1 MNPKEARRLVGH
13 RSNRSNDMNHTGEK
27 ARDRVYQVQ
36 AHALLEERRV
46 TGMSDE
52 EFDKRHREIIKNC
65 YGKNEKANY

>member
-13 RSNRSNDMNHTGEK
+13 RSNRSNDMNHIGKK
-27 ARDRVYQVQ
+27 ARDRVYHVQ

-52 EFDKRHREIIKNC
+52 QFDKRHREIMASC
-65 YGKNEKANY
+65 YGDDEKK